1 MHICDNIYNNEI
13 IDNFKGDAIKMLKDD
28 TKEQIP
34 LFELPVEKYER
45 QPASSKA
52 PAAIARDNKAPAK
65 KKVVA
70 REGKSASTAKESGGK
85 KKMRRDDE
93 KVAMKSP
100 LSGQVP
106 EGDVRLTANIREDLH
121 LKLKIA
127 AARRRT
133 TIGELLEEMVEK
145 FI

>member
-1 MHICDNIYNNEI
+1 MH
-13 IDNFKGDAIKMLKDD
+13 KDD

-34 LFELPVEKYER
+34 LFELPVVKNER
-45 QPASSKA
+45 PPAPVKK
-52 PAAIARDNKAPAK
+52 PAAMAK
-65 KKVVA
+65 EKETPVKK
-70 REGKSASTAKESGGK
+70 RELKKEEKSASTVRESGGK
-85 KKMRRDDE
+85 RKTGQGIGKA
-93 KVAMKSP
+93 VMKSP

-145 FI
+145 YI

>member
-1 MHICDNIYNNEI
+1 MI
-13 IDNFKGDAIKMLKDD
+13 KDD

-34 LFELPVEKYER
+34 LFDLPEAIIEKP
-45 QPASSKA
+45 QA
-52 PAAIARDNKAPAK
+52 PARKPAAKVIVKEAPVK
-65 KKVVA
+65 KKVIKRDGTPEPTE
-70 REGKSASTAKESGGK
+70 RESAEK
-85 KKMRRDDE
+85 KKTGRAI
-93 KVAMKSP
+93 KKAAVKSP

-133 TIGELLEEMVEK
+133 TIGELLEELVEK
-145 FI
+145 YL